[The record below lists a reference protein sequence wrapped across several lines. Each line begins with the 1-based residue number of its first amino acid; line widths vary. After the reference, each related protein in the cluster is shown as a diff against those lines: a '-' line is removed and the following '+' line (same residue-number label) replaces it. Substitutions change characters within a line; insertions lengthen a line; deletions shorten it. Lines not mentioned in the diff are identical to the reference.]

1 MNAYKW
7 GDRMK
12 HIGIIPNRLKDTDL
26 KVTERIATWF
36 NKSNLSAYTTPDIA
50 EHIQA
55 HTIAVSE
62 KELYE
67 ICDSLIVIG
76 GDGTILSV
84 AEAASIKDIPIVGV
98 NLGRLGFL
106 ADIEPQEIEVSLQKL
121 LEGVYEIEER
131 MMLKA
136 TIISPEDEKYVFH
149 ALNDINVT
157 RGSFARLV
165 EFEIRINNELCDIYP
180 ADGMIVSSPTGST
193 AYNLSAGGP
202 ILVPHA
208 NTYVVTPICPH
219 TLYAKSIILSDHDT
233 IQIATLEE
241 AKDMALS
248 IDGRLKM
255 YLTPQHVVHIERAT
269 QVTKL
274 IKLSE
279 RKFFDILR
287 EKIVERRR

>member
-36 NKSNLSAYTTPDIA
+36 NKNNLSAYTTPDIA

>member
-1 MNAYKW
+1 
-7 GDRMK
+7 MK

-36 NKSNLSAYTTPDIA
+36 NKNNLSAYTTPDIA

>member
-121 LEGVYEIEER
+121 LEGGYEIEER